1 MEIYISSYF
10 LANPCIFMIFRISQY
25 LASGSRV
32 MSMYTSDA
40 SLEMEWFSCFFL
52 RSYRLCTQHCP
63 AILPGKCSYRG
74 KLALVGQSGNL
85 DLLPIDDG
93 RIIFVTM
100 WTNDDGEDR
109 NALVGSWTPN
119 TPWQSTTTRRVGL
132 LALVQI
138 WTSLEKHTTTIMNQ
152 KKAIYIHLYTG
163 RTTF

>member
-1 MEIYISSYF
+1 VV
-10 LANPCIFMIFRISQY
+10 LV
-25 LASGSRV
+25 L
-32 MSMYTSDA
+32 
-40 SLEMEWFSCFFL
+40 FL

-100 WTNDDGEDR
+100 WTNDDGE
-109 NALVGSWTPN
+109 AGQLLP
-119 TPWQSTTTRRVGL
+119 PVGL
-132 LALVQI
+132 LAQVQI

-163 RTTF
+163 RTTFLEHQKGSRRLCLEETSVSCVQGVFYSVSLSGRWWSFVLCFSSDM